1 MKWKSA
7 VHILAQSEIENRGE
21 RWYERKLKLKPKE
34 KRRKKKLTIF
44 HNKMGFTKGIKCIK
58 GSLISFNIMQQQ
70 VRHSHS
76 YLS

>member
-34 KRRKKKLTIF
+34 KEEKKSSRY
-44 HNKMGFTKGIKCIK
+44 FTTKWDSQKA
-58 GSLISFNIMQQQ
+58 SN
-70 VRHSHS
+70 V
-76 YLS
+76 